1 MDTNKTEISIELHKI
16 ADNLTQIDV
25 NHIYTNSNFPSRKTQ
40 LVLFFSYDSLVGITD
55 YMNNIEK
62 TVING
67 WNETTDKLLN
77 KLEPNKKQ
85 RVPSQEVQ
93 KEARI
98 ALLSALLNI
107 PRKEVIALL
116 ALKNVWKRCF
126 FNEFLHFKTT

>member
-1 MDTNKTEISIELHKI
+1 VDTNKTEISIELHKI

-116 ALKNVWKRCF
+116 ALKNV
-126 FNEFLHFKTT
+126 

>member
-1 MDTNKTEISIELHKI
+1 VDTNKTEISMGLYKMN
-16 ADNLTQIDV
+16 DNAAQI
-25 NHIYTNSNFPSRKTQ
+25 NIFSHTYTNSSYPSTKIQ
-40 LVLFFSYDSLVGITD
+40 LTLYFSYDSLVGITD

-62 TVING
+62 TAINE
-67 WNETTDKLLN
+67 WNETTGKLLN

-116 ALKNVWKRCF
+116 ALKNV
-126 FNEFLHFKTT
+126 